1 LPVLSLLA
9 DGGHEFAGTAR
20 DRNAFQV
27 PALRR
32 ERKTWLAAE
41 DGGGIV
47 ARTRPIRTRARAYA
61 DGASAMTTIDRL
73 LAQKKH
79 VLDRLKDDDV
89 GANERAELEVVL
101 AKVNTALSLLA
112 DGTGSEP

>member
-1 LPVLSLLA
+1 
-9 DGGHEFAGTAR
+9 
-20 DRNAFQV
+20 
-27 PALRR
+27 
-32 ERKTWLAAE
+32 
-41 DGGGIV
+41 
-47 ARTRPIRTRARAYA
+47 
-61 DGASAMTTIDRL
+61 MTTIDRL